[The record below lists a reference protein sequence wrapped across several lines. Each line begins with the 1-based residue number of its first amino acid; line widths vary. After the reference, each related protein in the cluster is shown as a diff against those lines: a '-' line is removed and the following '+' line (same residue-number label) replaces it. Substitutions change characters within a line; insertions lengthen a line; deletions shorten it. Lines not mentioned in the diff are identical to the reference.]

1 MKKIYLLA
9 FAANISASA
18 SAQQPSAAT
27 ANTFATSYRATPA
40 KVNDLVHTKLD
51 VRFDYAKRY
60 LYGKEWVTLKPHG
73 YATDSL
79 RLDAKG
85 MDIKTV
91 ALVQNSKQQPLKYDY
106 DQQQLLIHLGR
117 TMKAG
122 ESYTVYLEYT
132 AKPDELEVKGS
143 AAISDARGLYFINPD
158 STVKGK
164 PVQIWTQGES
174 ESNSAWFPTIDKP
187 NQKTTTE
194 LSMTVPSKYV
204 TLSNGQ
210 LTSQTPAGAGLRTDT
225 WKMDQPYAPYLVM
238 MAIGDFKIAKE
249 QWRGKEVSYYMEPQY
264 AAQAQRIFGRTPQ
277 MLEFFSNKL
286 GVEFPWNKYAQIV
299 VRDYVS
305 GAMENTTASL
315 FGEQA
320 QGTARELLDWEYAG
334 VEREIAHELFHHWFG
349 DYVTCES
356 WSNLTVNESFANF
369 CETVWAEHAFGTDA
383 AEAQGYRSISRYYG
397 NPANFTK
404 PLVRFQYADKED
416 MFDAVTYQKG
426 GNILNMLRV
435 YLGDDVF
442 FKGLNLYLKQNAFGN
457 GEAQQVRLALEEAS
471 GQDLNWFFNQWYYR
485 AGHPIVT
492 IDYRWDAARKMQE
505 VTIKQT
511 QAGQPFVLPL
521 KVDVYVNGKPE
532 RHAVWVRD
540 AVTTLQLPAASK
552 PDLVN
557 VDAEKVLVWQKTDNK
572 SLTEY
577 AYQYAHAPRYLDR
590 LEALKAGKE
599 KQTDKL
605 ARQTAVAGLSDKFY
619 NIRVAAIENL
629 DLKNKATRKAAAP
642 ALQKLAAAD
651 SSLKVRAEALK
662 ALAEFKSKRYEK
674 LFADALRSQS
684 YAVQGAALQGLA
696 SVNLKQAQAQANTL
710 EADNKGELTQ
720 ALVAVYGQS
729 GDPAKWPWVLARFD
743 AGDANDRFGMMPGFS
758 SLLARVQEPAAFA
771 QGVSRIK
778 DLGVKYKQFGVDKR
792 LLPLLESLKAGKSND
807 AAAQQVVDQAISA
820 IQAAK

>member
-1 MKKIYLLA
+1 MKKLCLLVV
-9 FAANISASA
+9 AATIGASA
-18 SAQQPSAAT
+18 LAQQPSSAA
-27 ANTFATSYRATPA
+27 ASSYRATPT
-40 KVNDLVHTKLD
+40 KVNALVHTKLE

-60 LYGKEWVTLKPHG
+60 LYGKEWVTLRPHG

-91 ALVQNSKQQPLKYDY
+91 ALVQNDKQLPLKYDY
-106 DQQQLLIHLGR
+106 NQQQLLINLGR
-117 TMKAG
+117 AVKVG
-122 ESYTVYLEYT
+122 ESYTIYLEYT
-132 AKPDELEVKGS
+132 AKPDELKVQGS

-158 STVKGK
+158 STVAGK

-187 NQKTTTE
+187 NQKTTSE
-194 LSMTVPSKYV
+194 ISMTVPSKYV
-204 TLSNGQ
+204 TLSNGK
-210 LTSQTPAGAGLRTDT
+210 LVSQTPAGAGLRTDT
-225 WKMDQPYAPYLVM
+225 WKMDQPHAPYLVM
-238 MAIGDFKIAKE
+238 MAVGDFRITKD
-249 QWRGKEVSYYMEPQY
+249 QWRGKEVSYYLEPQY
-264 AAQAQRIFGRTPQ
+264 AAQAKQVFGKTPQ
-277 MLEFFSNKL
+277 MLEFFSKKL
-286 GVEFPWNKYAQIV
+286 GVEFPWNKYSQIV

-349 DYVTCES
+349 DYVSCES

-369 CETVWAEHAFGTDA
+369 CETIWAEHAYGTDA
-383 AEAQGYRSISRYYG
+383 AEAQGYRSLSTYFR

-435 YLGDDVF
+435 YLGNEVF
-442 FKGLNLYLKQNAFGN
+442 FKGLNLYLRQNAFGN
-457 GEAQQVRLALEEAS
+457 GEAQQLRLALEEAS

-492 IDYRWDAARKMQE
+492 IDYRWDAARKMEE

-511 QAGQPFVLPL
+511 QAGQPFTLPL

-532 RHAVWVRD
+532 RHAVWLRE
-540 AVTTLQLPAASK
+540 AVTTLQLPAAAK

-572 SLTEY
+572 TLAEY

-590 LEALKAGKE
+590 LEALKASKE

-605 ARQTAVAGLSDKFY
+605 ARQTIVAGLSDKFF

-629 DLKNKATRKAAAP
+629 DVKNSATRKAAAP
-642 ALQKLAAAD
+642 TLQKLALAD
-651 SSLKVRAEALK
+651 SSVKVQAEALK
-662 ALAEFKSKRYEK
+662 ALAEYRSKRYEK
-674 LFADALRSQS
+674 VFAQALRSQS
-684 YAVQGAALQGLA
+684 YAVQGAGLEGLA
-696 SVNLKQAQAQANTL
+696 AIDRKEALAQANAL
-710 EADNKGELTQ
+710 EADSKGALIQ
-720 ALVAVYGQS
+720 AIVGVYGQS
-729 GDPAKWPWVLARFD
+729 GEVSKWPFVLARFD
-743 AGDANDRFGMMPGFS
+743 AGSPNDRFNMLPGFS
-758 SLLARVQEPAAFA
+758 ALLGRVQDPEAFA
-771 QGVSRIK
+771 QGVRRIK
-778 DLGVKYKQFGVDKR
+778 DMAVKYKPYGIDKQ
-792 LLPLLESLKAGKSND
+792 LLPLLESLKSDKAGN
-807 AAAQQVVDQAISA
+807 AAAQQVVEQAMNE